1 MSEQRSETMKA
12 WERTHLACFF
22 SAAKPARKM
31 RALPGYF
38 RRRGRHD

>member
-1 MSEQRSETMKA
+1 MSLTRHPETMKA
-12 WERTHLACFF
+12 WERTLLACFF

-38 RRRGRHD
+38 RRRSP